1 MLYAVRM
8 PPFKPIWHGGGG
20 YYLLFLNLSTSLNFQ
35 TKHADD
41 LNKYVLQLSQEP
53 FVLKF
58 IDKKLFSTSK
68 LQKMEDET
76 VYCG

>member
-8 PPFKPIWHGGGG
+8 PTFKPIWHGGGG

-53 FVLKF
+53 FCFKVYR
-58 IDKKLFSTSK
+58 
-68 LQKMEDET
+68 QKT
-76 VYCG
+76 VQHKQITKNGR